1 MSFGILTFKFF
12 VLVIS
17 LEILWL
23 FSRILNYSVCWF
35 ISSCLV
41 VAMAAIN
48 FEDKISLLE
57 RDVEFNAII
66 DKLDVGDKQKLFDLI
81 KTNVA
86 PVSDEPKPEPG
97 AEASKS
103 R

>member
-1 MSFGILTFKFF
+1 M
-12 VLVIS
+12 
-17 LEILWL
+17 
-23 FSRILNYSVCWF
+23 
-35 ISSCLV
+35 